1 MQACIWASVCT
12 TVHSAAST
20 LGPLLKRAGL
30 TTAAP
35 AYGGLCALESD
46 RADQY
51 ATLSHSCQDSA
62 ANKFLCACLHAC
74 QTPLNGINE
83 GSNNEYTVGH
93 YAAVDTF

>member
-1 MQACIWASVCT
+1 MYLGFGMH
-12 TVHSAAST
+12 HSAAST

-62 ANKFLCACLHAC
+62 ASKFLCACLHVC
-74 QTPLNGINE
+74 QNPLNGINE